1 MKNTL
6 QQIMFGK
13 DKRFNG
19 ILAMMV
25 VAFIALGC
33 GCLKDLNKQTSD
45 GNPTPTSNTPTPN
58 SSPSRQTGTVPTN
71 SNGEQP
77 TDAEI
82 EAIVQETIQ
91 DFANGCNGSDFTDM
105 YEKSS
110 KGFKKTYTAESVKT
124 NFIAFVN
131 QKDKVVPMLR
141 STASMT
147 PTYTTKPTVT
157 NVKGYKTL
165 TANGSYATSPLAT
178 NFELQYWL
186 EDKRWKMIAIRLRI
200 Q

>member
-25 VAFIALGC
+25 VGFIALGC
-33 GCLKDLNKQTSD
+33 GCLKDLNKPQDTPPPPTNQGGSS
-45 GNPTPTSNTPTPN
+45 TPTTPTK
-58 SSPSRQTGTVPTN
+58 QTGTIPTN
-71 SNGEQP
+71 SNGELP
-77 TDAEI
+77 SDAEI

-91 DFANGCNGSDFTDM
+91 DFAAGVSGGDFTDM
-105 YEKSS
+105 HEKSA
-110 KGFKKTYTAESVKT
+110 KGFKRTYTVESVKT

-131 QKDKVVPMLR
+131 QKDRVVPLLR

-147 PTYTTKPTVT
+147 PYYTGKPGVS
-157 NVKGYKTL
+157 NVKGNKTL
-165 TANGSYATSPLAT
+165 TANGSYSTSPST

>member
-6 QQIMFGK
+6 QQIIFGK
-13 DKRFNG
+13 DKRSNG

-25 VAFIALGC
+25 VGFIALGC
-33 GCLKDLNKQTSD
+33 SCLKDLNKQPTD
-45 GNPTPTSNTPTPN
+45 NPPPTNQGSSTPTTPTKQN
-58 SSPSRQTGTVPTN
+58 GSVPTN
-71 SNGEQP
+71 SNGELP
-77 TDAEI
+77 SDAEI

-91 DFANGCNGSDFTDM
+91 DFATGVSGGDFSDM
-105 YEKSS
+105 YEKSA
-110 KGFKKTYTAESVKT
+110 KGFKKTYTNDSVKT

-131 QKDKVVPMLR
+131 QKDRVVPLLR

-147 PTYTTKPTVT
+147 PSFTGKPAVS

-165 TANGSYATSPLAT
+165 TANGSYPTSPST

-186 EDKRWKMIAIRLRI
+186 EDKKWKMIAIRLRI